1 MTPQANGS
9 GHSGFEVG
17 YRRSAM
23 SFAPLLLEP
32 ELPAGPDTP
41 GVIVA
46 RPGGDEITSYFGLV
60 DAARSV
66 AATLAD
72 AGVAPRT
79 PVACLLPPSAEVVAA
94 FFGTWVADG
103 VYVPVNPRLS
113 DTEIDYILDDVK
125 PAALIGS
132 PEQLNRVKAPVTLIA
147 ADGHLGWSVA
157 ERRNA
162 EPAFHEPGIAIV
174 SFTSGTTGRPKPIE
188 LQSSAVIRLM
198 DTIITTVRKGKQITE
213 RPPMPHVI
221 PVSTSL
227 WAGIYNVIFAVRTGS
242 PALLMPRFDAL
253 EYARVVGQY
262 QIASTVIPPAA
273 ITMLNDESGIENL
286 NPLRI
291 VRSITA
297 PLSPLQA
304 RRFYERFGV
313 MVLNGYGQTEVGGE
327 IVGWTAQDFREHTD
341 KLGAVGRPYQGVDIR
356 FSRSDADGP
365 DTQADDANHRID
377 GSDNEGQQQS
387 GELWVRTAYTASLD
401 PKGRL
406 GDRVDGDGFFRTGDI
421 ARLDEDGFLW
431 IEGRASDMIN
441 RGGLKVFPAEVEE
454 VLLLSEAVSDAAVV
468 GVPDGR
474 LGEVPHAFVVPADG
488 NIAPD
493 ADQLEHLCRQ
503 HLAPYKVPVAF
514 DTLEALPRNEV
525 GKVLRRVLV
534 EQVTA

>member
-1 MTPQANGS
+1 
-9 GHSGFEVG
+9 
-17 YRRSAM
+17 M
-23 SFAPLLLEP
+23 SFATLLLEP
-32 ELPAGPDTP
+32 ELPAGPDTS
-41 GVIVA
+41 GVMVA
-46 RPGGDEITSYFGLV
+46 RPDGDETVSYFDLV
-60 DAARSV
+60 DAAERM
-66 AATLAD
+66 AATLAE

-79 PVACLLPPSAEVVAA
+79 PVACLLPPSADVVAA
-94 FFGTWVADG
+94 FFGTWAADG

-113 DTEIDYILDDVK
+113 DTEIAYILDDVS
-125 PAALIGS
+125 PAAVIGS
-132 PEQLNRVKAPVTLIA
+132 PDQLDRVTSPITRIA
-147 ADGHLGWSVA
+147 AHGELGWSVA
-157 ERRNA
+157 QRRDT
-162 EPAFHEPGIAIV
+162 EPASHNPGIAIV

-198 DTIITTVRKGKQITE
+198 DTIINTVRKGKVLTE
-213 RPPMPHVI
+213 RPTMPHVI

-242 PALLMPRFDAL
+242 PALLMPKFDAL
-253 EYARVVGQY
+253 EYARVVSKY

-273 ITMLNDESGIENL
+273 ITMLNDEPSIDSL
-286 NPLRI
+286 DPLRI

-327 IVGWTAQDFREHTD
+327 VVGWTARDFREHPE
-341 KLGAVGRPYQGVDIR
+341 KLGAVGRPYRGVDLR
-356 FSRSDADGP
+356 FSRSEGDGSG
-365 DTQADDANHRID
+365 TQTDETSHRID
-377 GSDNEGQQQS
+377 DGDNEGLEQS

-401 PKGRL
+401 PQGRL

-421 ARLDEDGFLW
+421 ARLDKDGFLW
-431 IEGRASDMIN
+431 IEGRVSDMIN

-454 VLLLSEAVSDAAVV
+454 VLLLSESVSDAAVV
-468 GVPDGR
+468 GVPDDR

-488 NIAPD
+488 NITPD
-493 ADQLEHLCRQ
+493 TDQLEQICRQ

-514 DTLEALPRNEV
+514 DTLEALPRSEV

-534 EQVTA
+534 EQATA

>member
-1 MTPQANGS
+1 
-9 GHSGFEVG
+9 
-17 YRRSAM
+17 M
-23 SFAPLLLEP
+23 SFASLLLEP

-46 RPGGDEITSYFGLV
+46 RPDGDEITSYFDLV
-60 DAARSV
+60 DAAKQV

-72 AGVAPRT
+72 AGVPPRT
-79 PVACLLPPSAEVVAA
+79 PVACLLPPSADVVAA
-94 FFGTWVADG
+94 FFGTWAADG

-113 DTEIDYILDDVK
+113 DTEIEYILEDVN
-125 PAALIGS
+125 PAAVVAL
-132 PEQLNRVKAPVTLIA
+132 PEQLERVRAPVALIA
-147 ADGHLGWSVA
+147 ADGKLGWSVA
-157 ERRNA
+157 QTRTVEANS
-162 EPAFHEPGIAIV
+162 HDPGIAIV

-198 DTIITTVRKGKQITE
+198 DTIISTVRKAREITE

-242 PALLMPRFDAL
+242 PALLMPKFDAL
-253 EYARVVGQY
+253 EYARVVRKY

-273 ITMLNDESGIENL
+273 ITMLNDEPAIESL
-286 NPLRI
+286 DPLKI

-327 IVGWTAQDFREHTD
+327 IVGWTARDFREHTD
-341 KLGAVGRPYQGVDIR
+341 KLGAVGRPYEGVELR
-356 FSRSDADGP
+356 FGDKDV
-365 DTQADDANHRID
+365 
-377 GSDNEGQQQS
+377 
-387 GELWVRTAYTASLD
+387 LWVRTAYTASLD
-401 PKGRL
+401 PAGRL
-406 GDRVDGDGFFRTGDI
+406 GDRLDGDGFFRTGDI

-431 IEGRASDMIN
+431 IEGRESDMIN

-454 VLLLSEAVSDAAVV
+454 VLLLSDAVADAAVV
-468 GVPDGR
+468 GVPDAR
-474 LGEVPHAFVVPADG
+474 LGEVPTAFVVPPDGSEPPSAD
-488 NIAPD
+488 D
-493 ADQLEHLCRQ
+493 LEQLCRQ
-503 HLAPYKVPVAF
+503 HLAPFKVPVAF
-514 DTLEALPRNEV
+514 EALEALPRSEV

-534 EQVTA
+534 DQAVAAPDGP